1 MLSLQHHLRLWL
13 FSFLSLPFGHL
24 YTCLANYTD
33 LPTTPSEVMEHIVI
47 GLTVYLLLHFI
58 SLADGQ
64 SHGSKSPTS
73 ERRQKKR
80 IEFAHGITIVPY
92 HPDDTPKD
100 TRLDELEYGK
110 LTESNEKPTESN
122 GKTTKSNGK
131 PAESSAGGSTSTE
144 DRKNGGPPENA
155 AIEPKQQNGKPK
167 DVQQD
172 ESGRPM
178 SQQREIQK
186 HQNQQSKWEMAKSPV
201 SLAQKARSCRKNL
214 QKNTN
219 HKSNPKRTKR
229 STHKTRRR
237 KGKDPRVTGNT
248 QENKAKDGKHQ
259 QGNIKSGQG
268 SKSSQK
274 KKGKE
279 SKLQTGTTTDA
290 EAKDLPRDLPPE
302 IPRPILRKRPRRRF
316 GWFGRWWDPF

>member
-13 FSFLSLPFGHL
+13 FSFLTLPCGYL

-58 SLADGQ
+58 PLSDGQ
-64 SHGSKSPTS
+64 SHESKSPTS

-80 IEFAHGITIVPY
+80 IKFTHGITIVPY
-92 HPDDTPKD
+92 HPDDAPKD

-131 PAESSAGGSTSTE
+131 PAESSTGGSTSAE
-144 DRKNGGPPENA
+144 KGKNGGPPENA
-155 AIEPKQQNGKPK
+155 VFGSKQQNGKPK
-167 DVQQD
+167 NVQQD
-172 ESGRPM
+172 ESESTDEP
-178 SQQREIQK
+178 SQEDPETSESTKQMENGEKSSEPGAEGSEHQEELAKEHQLQEDKEK
-186 HQNQQSKWEMAKSPV
+186 HPQNQKK
-201 SLAQKARSCRKNL
+201 
-214 QKNTN
+214 
-219 HKSNPKRTKR
+219 
-229 STHKTRRR
+229 
-237 KGKDPRVTGNT
+237 KGKRAKGHGKS
-248 QENKAKDGKHQ
+248 QENKAKGGKQ
-259 QGNIKSGQG
+259 QQANTKSGQG

-274 KKGKE
+274 KTGKD
-279 SKLQTGTTTDA
+279 SKLQTETTTDA
-290 EAKDLPRDLPPE
+290 EAKTQPRDLPPE

-316 GWFGRWWDPF
+316 GWFGRRWDPF